1 MTERSITT
9 SSKNR
14 IIKWLPGL
22 IISLAA
28 IIFLSRMAD
37 WQQVGSA
44 IQRIPPIY
52 ILITAFSTVVFILV
66 RALAWRVLLEEKA
79 SLKDTFF
86 GISIGY
92 LVNNLLPLRA
102 GEFSRAIIIGKT
114 TGLGAFHVLST
125 IVIERAF
132 DLGFAAVLTLI
143 TLPLALKMDWAR
155 PVAIT
160 TLILVVIGVT
170 ILFLAA
176 RYAALVTKWF
186 NQLGSKWSWFEKFL
200 LPKALSLL
208 EGLRVLV
215 SPKRFFLTIFWI
227 GTSWL
232 IGVFVYYIVLLAFE
246 PAAPLWWGAFADAV
260 LAMGIAIPAAPASIG
275 VFEAALIG
283 ALTILGID
291 YSSALAY
298 AIVMHAIQLLMTGI
312 LGFIGLSILGTSL
325 FFFISSNKVQD
336 DE

>member
-1 MTERSITT
+1 MTETT
-9 SSKNR
+9 LNHSPRNK
-14 IIKWLPGL
+14 ILKWLPGV

-28 IIFLSRMAD
+28 LIILFKMAD
-37 WQQVGSA
+37 WQQVLDA
-44 IQRIPPIY
+44 VKQIPLIY
-52 ILITAFSTVVFILV
+52 IVITACSTILFILV

-102 GEFSRAIIIGKT
+102 GEFSRAIIIGKK

-155 PVAIT
+155 PIAIT
-160 TLILVVIGVT
+160 TLVLVIIGVSM
-170 ILFLAA
+170 LFLAA
-176 RYAALVTKWF
+176 RYSSLVTKWM
-186 NQLGSKWSWFEKFL
+186 QQIGSKWRWFERFV

-208 EGLRVLV
+208 EGLKVLV
-215 SPKRFFLTIFWI
+215 SPKRFLLTVFWI
-227 GTSWL
+227 GASWL
-232 IGVFVYYIVLLAFE
+232 IGVFVYYVVLLAFE
-246 PAAPLWWGAFADAV
+246 PNAPLWWGAFADAV
-260 LAMGIAIPAAPASIG
+260 LAMGIAIPSAPASIG

-283 ALTILGID
+283 ALTILGIE
-291 YSSALAY
+291 YSAALAY
-298 AIVMHAIQLLMTGI
+298 AIVMHAIQLVMTGI
-312 LGFIGLSILGTSL
+312 LGFIGLSTLGTSL
-325 FFFISSNKVQD
+325 LSFISLNKAQD
-336 DE
+336 EK